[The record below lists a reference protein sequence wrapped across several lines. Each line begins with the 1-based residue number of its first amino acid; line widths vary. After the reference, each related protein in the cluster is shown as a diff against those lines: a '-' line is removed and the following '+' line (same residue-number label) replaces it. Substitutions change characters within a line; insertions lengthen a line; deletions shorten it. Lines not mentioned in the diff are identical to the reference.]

1 MRRFRALHLTL
12 LGMLLSAA
20 ASSAMPASAQ
30 TTPSN
35 PQGGMVKTAPIV
47 TEVIVPGT
55 EDVVA
60 ASEIEGRIGGWFVGK
75 VSDLAQYLELIYNFV
90 IGFAGLLAASIMM
103 VGGFQY
109 LTAGGDQG
117 KVTAAKG
124 RIANALIGLVLAL
137 SAYLLL
143 NTINPALVNLK
154 TPTVG
159 SVATELTLIPWCE
172 DLLAKGVQVTIVPT
186 KVGGRT
192 LKGTECGTIGE
203 FVTGKGKTDYCIFGA
218 DKPENRY
225 RVGID
230 TSRRAPAGNQD
241 DTQVDFN
248 APAKSDDL
256 ESKPS
261 IRVCQGN
268 QDKRC
273 ANDEECGD
281 AGPCIRTT
289 LKLKAQGSWN
299 VTRSDD
305 LPAPYISTCIQGDF
319 LPLEFETFVKEYTK
333 KGLPLPDG
341 RVYAQEASCINF
353 NTKTAEGWSLMH
365 ALGYA
370 RKTELRDDGKYY
382 YVGVNMDSV
391 CSRFQMFANDTRIG
405 LSVKGTSADDRGR
418 PDFLSRFWNYCAWT
432 DPGVFERLGDWV
444 GLYSAGKQSCISVFV
459 DCETVDTNSEDGD
472 DGPGQ
477 GCEGY
482 DEAPEPRW
490 ASSDGGWEQ
499 YRVWQNLEKYSTHF
513 NAICQWNPCQY
524 YKDNLE
530 VKKHFLG
537 GCDRSI
543 FSSIPGLRAVTPT
556 DCRNNVGG
564 EDNTSRYCQLYPDV
578 PECQ

>member
-1 MRRFRALHLTL
+1 
-12 LGMLLSAA
+12 MLLLAA
-20 ASSAMPASAQ
+20 SSSAMPASAQ
-30 TTPSN
+30 TAPPN
-35 PQGGMVKTAPIV
+35 PQGGTIKPAPIV
-47 TEVIVPGT
+47 TEVVIPGT

-60 ASEIEGRIGGWFVGK
+60 SSEVEGRVGGWFVGR
-75 VSDLAQYLELIYNFV
+75 VEDLAQYLETIYNFV

-117 KVTAAKG
+117 KVAAAKG

-172 DLLAKGVQVTIVPT
+172 DLLAKGVQVTIIPT
-186 KVGGRT
+186 NVGGHT
-192 LKGTECGTIGE
+192 WKGAECGTLGE
-203 FVTGKGKTDYCIFGA
+203 FVTDKGKTDYCIFGA

-225 RVGID
+225 GVGID

-241 DTQVDFN
+241 DTQQDFN
-248 APAKSDDL
+248 APVKSGEL
-256 ESKPS
+256 ASEPS
-261 IRVCQGN
+261 ILVCQSN

-273 ANDEECGD
+273 ANDGECGD

-289 LKLKAQGSWN
+289 LKITRRGAWN
-299 VTRSDD
+299 VTRSDA
-305 LPAPYISTCIQGDF
+305 LPAPHISTCVQGDF
-319 LPLEFETFVKEYTK
+319 QPLEFETFAKEYTK

-341 RVYAQEASCINF
+341 RAYARWANCIDF
-353 NTKTAEGWSLMH
+353 NTKTTEGWSLMH

-382 YVGVNMDSV
+382 DTGVDMDYV
-391 CSRFQMFANDTRIG
+391 CSRFQMFANDARIG
-405 LSVKGTSADDRGR
+405 LSVKGSSADDRGR
-418 PDFLSRFWNYCAWT
+418 PDSLSRFWNYCAWT
-432 DPGVFERLGDWV
+432 DPGVFERVGDWA
-444 GLYSAGKQSCISVFV
+444 GLYTAGRQSCISVFL
-459 DCETVDTNSEDGD
+459 DCEDVDTNSEDGD

-482 DEAPEPRW
+482 DESPEPRW
-490 ASSDGGWEQ
+490 ASNDGGWEQ
-499 YRVWQNLEKYSTHF
+499 HRHWQNLEKYSTHF
-513 NAICQWNPCQY
+513 NAVCQWNPCQY

-537 GCDRSI
+537 GCDTAI
-543 FSSIPGLRAVTPT
+543 YTGIGGIRAVTPS
-556 DCRNNVGG
+556 DCRNRVGG
-564 EDNTSRYCQLYPDV
+564 EDNTSSYCTIHSDV
-578 PECQ
+578 PECR